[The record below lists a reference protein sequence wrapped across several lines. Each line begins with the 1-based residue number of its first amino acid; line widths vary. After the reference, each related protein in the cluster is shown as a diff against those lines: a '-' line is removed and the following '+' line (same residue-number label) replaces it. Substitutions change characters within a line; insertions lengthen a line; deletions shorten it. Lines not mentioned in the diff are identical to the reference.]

1 MGTCKKSEYVQSIK
15 NETEANNAKTD
26 EYETDNTSDRRR
38 FTGKSVVV
46 TGAAAGMGK
55 AFQQKRIRRD
65 WGLIGAQKAI
75 KQVKDLGTQSET

>member
-1 MGTCKKSEYVQSIK
+1 MGTCKKSEYIQSIK

-26 EYETDNTSDRRR
+26 KYETDNTSDRRR

-55 AFQQKRIRRD
+55 AITLHFVKEGAAVVAVITRRMLD
-65 WGLIGAQKAI
+65 CYICI
-75 KQVKDLGTQSET
+75 CS